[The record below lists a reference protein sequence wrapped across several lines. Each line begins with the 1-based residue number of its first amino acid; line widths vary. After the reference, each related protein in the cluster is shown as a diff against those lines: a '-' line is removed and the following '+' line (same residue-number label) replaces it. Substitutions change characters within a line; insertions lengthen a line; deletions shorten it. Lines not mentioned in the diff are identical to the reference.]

1 MTELQEWYKNHESDY
16 EAVKER
22 LFSARQ
28 TLLYGSINHAA
39 ENLRLSY
46 LNAVFSIQTQK
57 ERHEQ
62 AFTAYINGVSLRTA
76 AERTV
81 YPNQKSEWI
90 EATFAKTDWVEV
102 AKDVRSY
109 LKDDDF
115 IGLIQMQSDLTG
127 VAYVKWSFAL
137 CMCGVWEL
145 ACFDSNVS
153 NHMRDGKRPNVNS
166 AAEYYELIQDLQ
178 EHTGINDHMF
188 IIQWCIY
195 DYERGEHSRHMPFF
209 RNICLQ

>member
-1 MTELQEWYKNHESDY
+1 MTELQTWYKNHESDY

-90 EATFAKTDWVEV
+90 EATFAKTDWVEI
-102 AKDVRSY
+102 AERVRSY
-109 LKDDDF
+109 LKDDNF
-115 IGLIQMQSDLTG
+115 TGLIQMQSNLIG

-153 NHMRDGKRPNVNS
+153 NHMNGGKRPNVNS
-166 AAEYYELIQDLQ
+166 AAEYYELIQELQ
-178 EHTGINDHMF
+178 EYTGITEKPF

-195 DYERGEHSRHMPFF
+195 DFERGEHSRHMPFF